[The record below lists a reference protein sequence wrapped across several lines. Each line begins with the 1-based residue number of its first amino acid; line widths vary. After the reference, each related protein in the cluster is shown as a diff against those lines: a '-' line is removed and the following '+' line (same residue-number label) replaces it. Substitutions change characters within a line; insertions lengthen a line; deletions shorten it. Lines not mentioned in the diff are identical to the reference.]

1 MAMALNQLEPKD
13 VEMSRYGW
21 TVRGLILAALGGI
34 LFLKVYMMLF
44 IIDSFVGL
52 YSIITGIVIF
62 GFFFLTFVKFKDP
75 YIKAKNS
82 PLSDYQPLVSVVI
95 PVKNEEGFIKD
106 CVLSFLNST
115 YKNKEIIV
123 VDDGST
129 DKTSEILDQMSKE
142 VNIRVIHNPKGG
154 GKKRAIEIGVE
165 VAKGDIYFFTDSDSE
180 IAPDAMEKAV
190 TIFRSDHTIGAV
202 TGHGRAR
209 GVSPKLNKLEK
220 MQDVLF
226 DNQFRIQK
234 GAESS
239 FSSISCCSG
248 PVTVYRKEAVGPYIH
263 AWVHDR
269 FLGQEFKFATDRR
282 LTAFVLSGRGS
293 EVVEKQPI
301 QNGVISAKSNSTF
314 AWKMVYSPS
323 IKVLIGPPSNFS
335 AYVKQQIRWR
345 KSFIR
350 SIFST
355 GRTYW
360 RRPFPIAALFYLQM
374 GLKMLRPLI
383 VFKSVVILPL
393 MGDYITAILYFASVL
408 FTSTIYAV
416 DFRLRNPGS
425 TQWIYR
431 PIMTLFQMF
440 VINWLLFYAL
450 ITIRKTSWR

>member
-1 MAMALNQLEPKD
+1 MTFNKFELKDTEMARL
-13 VEMSRYGW
+13 GW
-21 TVRGLILAALGGI
+21 VVRGLILAALGGI
-34 LFLKVYMMLF
+34 LFLKVYLMLF

-62 GFFFLTFVKFKDP
+62 GFFFLTYVKFKDP
-75 YIKAKNS
+75 YIKAKNN
-82 PLSDYQPLVSVVI
+82 PLSDHQPLVSVVI
-95 PVKNEEGFIKD
+95 PVKNEERLIKN
-106 CVLSFLNST
+106 CVQSFLDST

-129 DKTSEILDQMSKE
+129 DKTSEILDKMSRE
-142 VNIRVIHNPKGG
+142 TNIRVIHNPNGG

-165 VAKGDIYFFTDSDSE
+165 VAKGEIYFFTDSDSE

-190 TIFRSDHTIGAV
+190 TIFMSDNQIGAV
-202 TGHGRAR
+202 TGHGRAK
-209 GVSPKLNKLEK
+209 GKSPKLNTLEK
-220 MQDVLF
+220 MQDILY

-239 FSSISCCSG
+239 FSSITCCSG
-248 PVTVYRKEAVGPYIH
+248 PVTVYRKEAVRPYIH
-263 AWVHDR
+263 EWVHDK
-269 FLGQEFKFATDRR
+269 FFGQEFKFATDRR

-293 EVVEKQPI
+293 EIVEKQPI
-301 QNGVISAKSNSTF
+301 QNGVMTSKPNSSF
-314 AWKMVYSPS
+314 AWKLVYSPS
-323 IKVLIGPPSNFS
+323 IKVLIGPPNNFK
-335 AYVKQQIRWR
+335 AYINQQIRWR

-355 GRTYW
+355 GKTYW

-374 GLKMLRPLI
+374 GLKMLRPVI

-416 DFRLRNPGS
+416 DFRLRNPGN

-431 PIMTLFQMF
+431 PILTLFQMF